1 MSTPFIDSHK
11 VAILMGTHQGERYIL
26 EQLESFKAQR
36 HKNWQLYVSDDGST
50 DETLS
55 KIERFSTENKIEIS
69 ILSGPKTG
77 FVSNFLSLLSKVNLD
92 DAYYSFSD
100 QDDIWHAD
108 KIERAVSWLAS
119 QPSSKPAL
127 YCSRTHIVDENGG
140 DLGFSYPFT
149 IEPSFTNALIQNIG
163 GGNTMVLNQA
173 ARDTIVNAGIVDVT
187 THDWWIY
194 ILITGVGGVVHYDAK
209 PSLDYRQHA
218 GNAIGFDSV
227 SKRKL
232 SKLRKLLSGESRGWH
247 ARNLAAL
254 ERSRGYL
261 TPDNN
266 QKLFWFRKIH
276 DGNWIVRN
284 FYYFKLGLYRQG
296 FLDNLSVFL
305 LVQLKKI

>member
-1 MSTPFIDSHK
+1 MSTPFADSHK
-11 VAILMGTHQGERYIL
+11 VAILMGTYQGERYIL
-26 EQLESFKAQR
+26 EQLESFKAQS

-69 ILSGPKTG
+69 ILPGPKAG
-77 FVSNFLSLLSKVNLD
+77 FVSNFLSLLSKVDLG
-92 DAYYSFSD
+92 DACYSFSD
-100 QDDIWHAD
+100 QDDIWHKD

-140 DLGFSYPFT
+140 DLGLSYPFT
-149 IEPSFTNALIQNIG
+149 VAPSFTNALIQNIG
-163 GGNTMVLNQA
+163 GGNTMIFNQA
-173 ARDTIVNAGIVDVT
+173 ARNVIVNAGIVDVT

-194 ILITGVGGVVHYDAK
+194 ILITGVGGVVHYDAE

-227 SKRKL
+227 SKRRLSKL
-232 SKLRKLLSGESRGWH
+232 SKLLRGESRGWH
-247 ARNLAAL
+247 AANIEAL
-254 ERSRGYL
+254 EKNRDCL
-261 TPDNN
+261 TSENN
-266 QKLFWFRKIH
+266 QKLHWFRKVH
-276 DGNWIVRN
+276 DANLLVRN

-296 FLDNLSVFL
+296 FFDNLGVFL